1 MDRIALVGAGSLGT
15 ILGAYISKHR
25 QIDLVDVNS
34 EHVDTLNENGA
45 RVVGTLEMTVPVRA
59 VTPKELEGYYDLVL
73 LLVKQLYT
81 DEALDQLEPHL
92 KEDSI
97 ICTLQNGYPELH
109 LIARYGVDRVMGC
122 SVGWGATWLGPGVS
136 ELTSN
141 PDHMSFQLGRIDGKI
156 TENLKDVE
164 SLLALMCPVFIT
176 NNLPGVRWAKLLTNA
191 TFSGL
196 SAALGCTFG
205 DILDDPV
212 TSEYAQYLIN
222 EIIGVATASGVEE
235 LPTDGVD
242 LGKYLRFS
250 TEEKRQEV
258 AVMVDTL
265 WTPHRLLRASM
276 LQDLEKG
283 RRCEIDEINGIVS
296 SEGKR
301 VGRKTPF
308 CDRVIE
314 IVKNIEAG
322 RSTYSMENLP
332 LLEEVLKAERLS

>member
-15 ILGAYISKHR
+15 ILGAYLSKHR
-25 QIDLVDVNS
+25 QIDLIDVNS
-34 EHVDTLNENGA
+34 EHVDALNKAGA
-45 RVVGTLEMTVPVRA
+45 KVVGTLEMTVPVQA
-59 VTPKELEGYYDLVL
+59 FTPKELEGYYDLVL

-109 LIARYGVDRVMGC
+109 LTTRYGADRIMGC

-136 ELTSN
+136 ELTSD
-141 PDHMSFQLGRIDGKI
+141 PDHMSFQLGRIDGEI
-156 TENLKDVE
+156 TEKLKEVDK
-164 SLLALMCPVFIT
+164 LLSLMCPVFIT
-176 NNLPGVRWAKLLTNA
+176 TNLPGIRWAKLLTNA

-196 SAALGCTFG
+196 SAVLGCAFG

-212 TSEYAQYLIN
+212 ASEYAQYLIN
-222 EIIGVATASGVEE
+222 EIIGVAAATGVEE

-250 TEEKRQEV
+250 TEEERQEV
-258 AVMVDTL
+258 AVMVNTL

-283 RRCEIDEINGIVS
+283 RRCEIDEINGVVS

-301 VGRKTPF
+301 VGHKTPF
-308 CDRVIE
+308 CDKVIE
-314 IVKNIEAG
+314 LVKSIEAG
-322 RSTYSMENLP
+322 KRTYSMDNLP
-332 LLEEVLKAERLS
+332 LLEEVLEAERF